1 MSGRQPATSAP
12 APPDALDS
20 PDAPD
25 ALDSLRHR
33 RLRPGVTATPLRDGV
48 HLRGWITS
56 VSLEGSPA
64 LPALWEHLADAL
76 ATDGGAA
83 ALADAVPAGSPLRAA
98 LVSLID
104 RLSEHDL
111 LVERGGHDGGLGGPL
126 AGQWLGTVADR
137 PGEAAARLAGSRT
150 RVLGPRPDGAFARAA
165 GRALDRGGT
174 GAERAREELPDG
186 QLLLVASLPG
196 GELSVSAGV
205 YAGFG
210 FVTPV
215 GSPAQA
221 RADAA
226 ALAERLGG
234 VSRTGEPG
242 EHPALTALVAASAA
256 QRLLCA
262 VAGLRDPSAE
272 AGGARL
278 LPDRPAALVAGE
290 RPLRGEYRTWLG
302 PNLVD
307 ADRAAPGAVPL
318 TLADALAR
326 IPVLGDGELGVLD
339 APSPGA
345 LPQLPAALVRCA
357 TPGGELLSGAARADL
372 ARLDAVCRAAELRL
386 GGDGLDLVVGVNPG
400 HARGRALRRAAGHR
414 DAVPRTPVE
423 AAAGPPGRPVAW
435 QPLDTVHP
443 QARHWWSVLVR
454 RLGVDAEPEVSRIA
468 ADPGVFR
475 AVVRGRTVA
484 GGPLRV
490 LGTAV
495 EATAD
500 DAVAYAALSAVVRI
514 QAGASAPDLRFLT
527 LPSGASAA
535 LGAAADRA
543 PWEDG
548 GWTTAWLG
556 ETAGREESLQDA
568 LAEATG
574 HSPRPW
580 EPAAGTPAHPVW
592 SALRQCGFS
601 VLSPSSGSDRNSGA
615 SRSVPKSRSVPN
627 TPVEGPR

>member
-1 MSGRQPATSAP
+1 MSGRQSATSAP
-12 APPDALDS
+12 APPDA

-33 RLRPGVTATPLRDGV
+33 RLRPGVTATVLRDGV

-64 LPALWEHLADAL
+64 LPALWEHLAEAL
-76 ATDGGAA
+76 ATDGGR
-83 ALADAVPAGSPLRAA
+83 ALAGAVPAGSPLRAA

-111 LVERGGHDGGLGGPL
+111 LVERGGHDGGGLAGGL
-126 AGQWLGTVADR
+126 AGQWLDTVADR
-137 PGEAAARLAGSRT
+137 PAQAAARLAGTRA
-150 RVLGPRPDGAFARAA
+150 RVLGTRPDGAFARAA
-165 GRALDRGGT
+165 GRALDHGGT

-186 QLLLVASLPG
+186 RLLLVASLPD
-196 GELSVSAGV
+196 GELAVSAGV

-215 GSPAQA
+215 GSPRQA

-226 ALAERLGG
+226 ALAERLGR
-234 VSRTGEPG
+234 VSRTGGLGEPG

-262 VAGLRDPSAE
+262 AAGLPDPSAE

-302 PNLVD
+302 PDLVD
-307 ADRAAPGAVPL
+307 ADRALPGAVPR

-345 LPQLPAALVRCA
+345 LPQLPVALVRCA
-357 TPGGELLSGAARADL
+357 TPEGGLLSGAARADL

-386 GGDGLDLVVGVNPG
+386 GGAGLDLVVGAGPG

-414 DAVPRTPVE
+414 DAAGRTPVE
-423 AAAGPPGRPVAW
+423 APAGPPGRPVAW
-435 QPLDTVHP
+435 RPRGTVHP

-454 RLGVDAEPEVSRIA
+454 RLGVDAEAEVSRIA
-468 ADPGVFR
+468 VDPGAFR

-484 GGPLRV
+484 GGPPRV

-500 DAVAYAALSAVVRI
+500 DAVAYAALSAAVRI
-514 QAGASAPDLRFLT
+514 QSEANAPDLRFLT
-527 LPSGASAA
+527 LPSGASAM
-535 LGAAADRA
+535 LGAASERA
-543 PWEDG
+543 PWEDA

-556 ETAGREESLQDA
+556 ETAGREGYLQDA
-568 LAEATG
+568 LAGATG
-574 HSPRPW
+574 RSPRPW
-580 EPAAGTPAHPVW
+580 EPAPGTPARPVW

-601 VLSPSSGSDRNSGA
+601 VLSLAPAPGRDRTGGT
-615 SRSVPKSRSVPN
+615 SRPMPN